1 MASCEGRARGHNGHA
16 VNEFF
21 PLYVNFF
28 NTYRSTM
35 CRTRPERVLQHESR
49 QPSFVH
55 GCGDGPAWGAL
66 GLRDEARAPA
76 GLQNRRVKG
85 CLWCTK
91 GADLGQGHAAA
102 SAGHSGAK
110 TQEGACF
117 YGGGCLGRKTRRA
130 QKHTGNWSEMA
141 PLGAPGPIFRVKTGS
156 KVHGVK
162 PTILV
167 RFRKKNC
174 VRVRKVWGPHMGTVG
189 PRNSDLQKS
198 APGGRLASALG
209 ARRTCCRVPLTELT
223 ALVSFA
229 RAYVAK
235 WAKSRTL

>member
-1 MASCEGRARGHNGHA
+1 
-16 VNEFF
+16 
-21 PLYVNFF
+21 
-28 NTYRSTM
+28 M

-91 GADLGQGHAAA
+91 GADVGQGHAAA

-209 ARRTCCRVPLTELT
+209 ARRTYGGAWRPLGHCRRALPLRYGIFWYLRPLAKG
-223 ALVSFA
+223 ALQRGEFFSSFSLSP
-229 RAYVAK
+229 K
-235 WAKSRTL
+235 I